1 MGITQ
6 ILEMIM
12 GLALFLY
19 GMHVMSAGLEKSAG
33 NKLKTIL
40 ATMTSST
47 LRGFFLGLGVT
58 AIIQS
63 SSATTVMVVGFV
75 NSGIMTLRQ
84 AIGVILGA
92 NLGTSVTAWI
102 LSLSS
107 IDGKAAW
114 IQFLKPDSFTPVIA
128 LIGIILL
135 MFCKVQKKKDIG
147 IILLGFAV
155 LMFGMKTM
163 SGAVAGLKNEAW
175 FSEMFTMFKNPILGV
190 LADTILT
197 ALIQSSSASVGILQ
211 ALTTTGKIT
220 YLSCFP
226 IIMGI
231 NIGTCITAML
241 SALGTNKNAR
251 RAASVHLIFNVLATL
266 VELPLFYL
274 VYWLFKSQLGPI
286 LGDNATHVGISIIH
300 TGFKL
305 LALVVFLPMTGVL
318 EKLAYKIIPEG
329 KNKDAEK
336 TELLDSRLLATPTV
350 AVARCKAVAT
360 DMAKL
365 SVSSLQTSL
374 KLLESYDSKIA
385 DQIREDEN
393 TVDMYED
400 KLGSYLIQLSAVD
413 MTKKDSDDTGKL
425 LHVIGDFERIS
436 DHAVNLMESAKEIH
450 DKKLAFSP
458 EAQKELNT
466 MISAVSEILELTL
479 RSFENNDLDTAM
491 MIEPLEQ
498 VVDLLRDQLK
508 KQHIARLKQGVCTIE
523 LGFIHSDIINNL
535 ERISDHCSNVAGCIL
550 EMSLDSSMDMH
561 SYMRSIK
568 EGNVQEFNDF
578 YDYYKVK
585 YSI

>member
-1 MGITQ
+1 MGIPE
-6 ILEMIM
+6 ILEMLL
-12 GLALFLY
+12 GLSLFLY

-33 NKLKTIL
+33 TKLKTIL

-75 NSGIMTLRQ
+75 NSGVMTLRQ

-102 LSLSS
+102 LSLSAV
-107 IDGKAAW
+107 DGEAAW
-114 IQFLKPDSFTPVIA
+114 IQFLKPDSFTPIIA
-128 LIGIILL
+128 VVGIILL
-135 MFCKVQKKKDIG
+135 MFSKNQKKKDISV
-147 IILLGFAV
+147 ILLGFAV
-155 LMFGMKTM
+155 LMFGMSTM
-163 SGAVAGLKNEAW
+163 SGAVKGLKEETW
-175 FSEMFTMFKNPILGV
+175 FVEMFTMFQNPFLGV
-190 LADTILT
+190 LAGTLLT

-211 ALTTTGKIT
+211 ALSTTGGIT
-220 YLSCFP
+220 YLACFP

-241 SALGTNKNAR
+241 SSLGTNKNAR

-274 VYWLFKSQLGPI
+274 VYWLLESQLAPI
-286 LGDNATHVGISIIH
+286 LTSNATEVGISIIH

-305 LALVVFLPMTGVL
+305 LALLVFLPMTGVL
-318 EKLAYKIIPEG
+318 EKLAYKLIPEG
-329 KNKDAEK
+329 KNKETEK
-336 TELLDSRLLATPTV
+336 TELLDTRLLEAPTV
-350 AVARCKAVAT
+350 AVARCKAVAS

-374 KLLESYDSKIA
+374 KLLEHYDSKVA
-385 DQIREDEN
+385 EQIREDEN

-400 KLGSYLIQLSAVD
+400 KLGSYLVQLNAVD
-413 MTKKDSDDTGKL
+413 MTKKDSDETSKL

-436 DHAVNLMESAKEIH
+436 DHAVNIMESAKEIH
-450 DKKLAFSP
+450 DKKLAFSQ
-458 EAQKELNT
+458 EAQKELSV
-466 MISAVSEILELTL
+466 MVSAVNEILDMTL
-479 RSFENNDLDTAM
+479 KAFEENNLDTAV

-498 VVDLLRDQLK
+498 VVDLLREQLK
-508 KQHIARLKQGVCTIE
+508 KQHISRLQQGICTIE

-535 ERISDHCSNVAGCIL
+535 ERISDHCSNIAGCII
-550 EMSLDSSMDMH
+550 EMSRESMDMH
-561 SYMRSIK
+561 SYMRTMKDGSDK
-568 EGNVQEFNDF
+568 EFNDF

-585 YSI
+585 YNI